1 METETRTSPMP
12 PKAPRLAAGKDALTS
27 QVLDIIGGAAAEALQ
42 TRGEREE
49 RDAWSM
55 EEGDDSVFYSD
66 EDRAYQETKANRSPG
81 FGGNDYKPL
90 VNSVASDE
98 DDTAEGSIMAGEI
111 AEVGT
116 EATRPDFQ
124 EEEERRELQKPK
136 TERVDESDPAEPG
149 AECNVT
155 PQRSASSRGGLLNCT
170 VPNVQAQQN
179 ISAEKAEQKEATPN
193 LEVLLRTDAGLWLP
207 SDGALQVE
215 PEKGQG
221 VKSPAGSHGV
231 SGSGRSTL
239 PLPKKSFN
247 HLSSSSKYGTVSYRK
262 IRRGNTRQ
270 KIEEFEHMI
279 VNL

>member
-27 QVLDIIGGAAAEALQ
+27 QVLEIIGGAAAEALQ

-170 VPNVQAQQN
+170 VPNMQAQQN
-179 ISAEKAEQKEATPN
+179 ISAEKGKGG
-193 LEVLLRTDAGLWLP
+193 RGGF
-207 SDGALQVE
+207 SD
-215 PEKGQG
+215 
-221 VKSPAGSHGV
+221 
-231 SGSGRSTL
+231 
-239 PLPKKSFN
+239 
-247 HLSSSSKYGTVSYRK
+247 
-262 IRRGNTRQ
+262 
-270 KIEEFEHMI
+270 IELY
-279 VNL
+279 NR